1 MEPGPPAPML
11 GLRQAPLP
19 LRALRAVVEIVL
31 AALILLDE
39 LARPLY
45 RPLARW
51 IASLRLVARME
62 AAIARMPRLA
72 VLLLLA
78 LPLAVAE
85 PLKLVG
91 LVLVGRGQFVLGG
104 IVLALAYLASFLI
117 VERIYYAGRSQLLSY
132 GWLAWAMGH
141 LTRLRAALLDWVK
154 ASAAWRFVQAR
165 REAVRHWWRGLRG

>member
-1 MEPGPPAPML
+1 MEPAPHPP
-11 GLRQAPLP
+11 PLP
-19 LRALRAVVEIVL
+19 VRALRVVVEIVL

-39 LARPLY
+39 LVRPLY

-72 VLLLLA
+72 VLVLLA
-78 LPLAVAE
+78 LPLAIAE

-91 LVLVGRGQFVLGG
+91 LVLLGRGQLAPGVVVLG
-104 IVLALAYLASFLI
+104 LAYLASFLI
-117 VERIYYAGRSQLLSY
+117 VERIYHAGRAQLLSY

-141 LTRLRAALLDWVK
+141 LSRLRAALLDRVR
-154 ASAAWRFVQAR
+154 ASAAWRFVRER
-165 REAVRHWWRGLRG
+165 REAVRRWWRGLRA

>member
-1 MEPGPPAPML
+1 MQPVPSRSTPQ
-11 GLRQAPLP
+11 RQLALA
-19 LRALRAVVEIVL
+19 LRALRFLVEIVL

-78 LPLAVAE
+78 LPLAIAE
-85 PLKLVG
+85 PLKIVG
-91 LVLVGRGQFVLGG
+91 LVLVGRGQLVLG
-104 IVLALAYLASFLI
+104 IVVLGLAYLASFLV
-117 VERIYYAGRSQLLSY
+117 VERIYHAGRTQLLSY
-132 GWLAWAMGH
+132 GWLAWIMGR
-141 LTRLRAALLDWVK
+141 LSRLRAAILDRVK
-154 ASAAWRFVQAR
+154 SSAAWRFVQER
-165 REAVRHWWRGLRG
+165 REAVGRWRRGLRG

>member
-1 MEPGPPAPML
+1 
-11 GLRQAPLP
+11 LRT
-19 LRALRAVVEIVL
+19 VVEIVL

-39 LARPLY
+39 LVRPLY

-78 LPLAVAE
+78 LPLAIAE

-91 LVLVGRGQFVLGG
+91 LVLVGRGQIAPGVVVLG
-104 IVLALAYLASFLI
+104 LAYLASFLI
-117 VERIYYAGRSQLLSY
+117 VERIYHAGRVQLLSY
-132 GWLAWAMGH
+132 RWLAWTMGH
-141 LTRLRAALLDWVK
+141 LSRLRAALLDWIR

-165 REAVRHWWRGLRG
+165 REAVRRWWRGLRG

>member
-1 MEPGPPAPML
+1 MEPSTPRPAPP
-11 GLRQAPLP
+11 RPDPLP
-19 LRALRAVVEIVL
+19 LRALRFVVEVVL

-39 LARPLY
+39 LVRPLY

-62 AAIARMPRLA
+62 AAISRMPRLA

-91 LVLVGRGQFVLGG
+91 LVLIGRGQLGLGIVVLG
-104 IVLALAYLASFLI
+104 LAYLASFLI
-117 VERIYYAGRSQLLSY
+117 VERIYHAGSAQLLSY
-132 GWLAWAMGH
+132 GWLAWTMGH
-141 LTRLRAALLDWVK
+141 LSRLRATLLGWVK
-154 ASAAWRFVQAR
+154 ASAAWRFVQER
-165 REAVRHWWRGLRG
+165 REAVRRWWRGLRG

>member
-1 MEPGPPAPML
+1 MEPGPTAPMP
-11 GLRQAPLP
+11 GPRQAPLL
-19 LRALRAVVEIVL
+19 LRALRAIVELVL
-31 AALILLDE
+31 AAFILLDE

-45 RPLARW
+45 RPLSRW

-78 LPLAVAE
+78 LPLAIAE

-91 LVLVGRGQFVLGG
+91 LVLIGRGQVVFGG

-117 VERIYYAGRSQLLSY
+117 VERIYHAGRDQLLSY
-132 GWLAWAMGH
+132 GWLAWTMRH
-141 LTRLRAALLDWVK
+141 LSRLRAALLDWIR
-154 ASAAWRFVQAR
+154 ASAAWRFVQER
-165 REAVRHWWRGLRG
+165 REAVRRWWRGLRG

>member
-1 MEPGPPAPML
+1 MEPGPPAPMP
-11 GLRQAPLP
+11 GPRQAPLP

-72 VLLLLA
+72 VLTLLA
-78 LPLAVAE
+78 LPLAIAE

-91 LVLVGRGQFVLGG
+91 LVLVGRGQLALGG
-104 IVLALAYLASFLI
+104 GVLALAYLASFLI
-117 VERIYYAGRSQLLSY
+117 VERIYHAGRTQLLSY
-132 GWLAWAMGH
+132 GWLAWSMGH
-141 LTRLRAALLDWVK
+141 LSRLREALLDWIR

-165 REAVRHWWRGLRG
+165 REAVGRWWRGLRG

>member
-1 MEPGPPAPML
+1 MEPGPTRPT
-11 GLRQAPLP
+11 PLP
-19 LRALRAVVEIVL
+19 VRALRALVEVVL

-78 LPLAVAE
+78 LPLAIAE

-91 LVLVGRGQFVLGG
+91 LVLMGRGQFALGVA
-104 IVLALAYLASFLI
+104 VLALAYLASFLI
-117 VERIYYAGRSQLLSY
+117 VERIYHAGRAQLLSY
-132 GWLAWAMGH
+132 RWLAWATGH
-141 LTRLRAALLDWVK
+141 LSRLRAALLDWVR
-154 ASAAWRFVQAR
+154 ASAAWRFMQAR
-165 REAVRHWWRGLRG
+165 RQAVRRWWRSLRG